1 MLLPKKIKHRKTQRG
16 KMGGVATR
24 GLTIDFGKFAL
35 KAETRGMLT
44 SRQIESARRA
54 MTRYIRRGGKVFI
67 RIFPDKPI
75 TKSAA
80 ETPMGGGKGSLDHFG
95 VVVKPGTVLFEMD
108 GVAETVAKE
117 AMRLA
122 AYKLPVSTKFISKG
136 DHHE

>member
-1 MLLPKKIKHRKTQRG
+1 MLLPKKVKHRKASRG

-24 GLTIDFGKFAL
+24 GLTVDFGSFAL
-35 KAETRGMLT
+35 KANDRGLLT

-75 TKSAA
+75 TKTAA
-80 ETPMGGGKGSLDHFG
+80 ETPMGGGKGTLDHFA

-108 GVAETVAKE
+108 GVAENVARE

-122 AYKLPVSTKFISKG
+122 AHKLPVSTKFILK
-136 DHHE
+136 DEIRA

>member
-24 GLTIDFGKFAL
+24 GLHIDFGRFGL
-35 KAETRGMLT
+35 KSVGRASLT

-67 RIFPDKPI
+67 RVFPDKPI

-80 ETPMGGGKGSLDHFG
+80 ETPMGGGKGTLDHFA
-95 VVVKPGTVLFEMD
+95 VVVKPGTMLFEMD
-108 GVAETVAKE
+108 GVPESAAKE

-122 AYKLPVSTKFISKG
+122 AHKLPVQTKFVSKG
-136 DHHE
+136 DV